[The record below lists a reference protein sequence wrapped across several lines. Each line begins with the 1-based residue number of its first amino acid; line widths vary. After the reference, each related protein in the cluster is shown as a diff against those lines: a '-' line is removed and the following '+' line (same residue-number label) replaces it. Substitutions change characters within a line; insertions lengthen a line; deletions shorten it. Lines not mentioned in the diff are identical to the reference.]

1 MTATPTAAPFITRK
15 HLLLPPLVIVLTAP
29 VWLGLFDPG
38 LFYFF
43 NRQLA
48 ALPDIVWSLFSLL
61 GTGWAVF
68 ALTAPTLW
76 RAPRVVVAWLCA
88 APLAGALTRVGK
100 MMADNPRPLE
110 VLDPQTIHLIGE
122 PLFVAAMPSGHTLT
136 AFAAASAIYFSLP
149 PAGRQ
154 RFLWLFAVA
163 LGVGLS
169 RMAVG
174 AHWPADV
181 AVGAALGLASG
192 LLGAWLCSRIEPQYL
207 RPQSWLVR
215 GVAMFGGYCVYVLL
229 TDKMGFEINLPY
241 KYVLGI
247 FLAAC
252 LAVFVVKTLRTDQQA
267 PPGDRAP

>member
-1 MTATPTAAPFITRK
+1 MNLIPSAVPPLARK
-15 HLLLPPLVIVLTAP
+15 HLLLPLLVLVLTAP
-29 VWLGLFDPG
+29 LWLGVFEPKV
-38 LFYFF
+38 FYFF
-43 NRQLA
+43 NQHLA

-76 RAPRVVVAWLCA
+76 RAPRIVVAWLCA

-110 VLDPQTIHLIGE
+110 VLDPQTIHVIGE
-122 PLFVAAMPSGHTLT
+122 PLFVAAMPSGHTIT
-136 AFAAASAIYFSLP
+136 AFAAATAIYFSLAP
-149 PAGRQ
+149 MRRH
-154 RFLWLFAVA
+154 RFLWVFAVA

-181 AVGAALGLASG
+181 SVGAVLGIASG
-192 LLGAWLCSRIEPQYL
+192 LFGVWVSSFIKPQFTQ
-207 RPQSWLVR
+207 PQSWLMR
-215 GVAMFGGYCVYVLL
+215 GVALFGLYCLYVLF
-229 TDKMGFEINLPY
+229 TDKMGFADNLPY
-241 KYVLGI
+241 QYVLGA

-252 LAVFVVKTLRTDQQA
+252 LAVFVAKTIRHTETGA
-267 PPGDRAP
+267 NAS